1 MTSPAR
7 QVGGARM
14 ESYVPILVFTL
25 IAISFP
31 FIVLAIAKVVRAGAP
46 DPVKGEPYECGVIPD
61 TVAFDTRF
69 SARYY
74 LIAVL
79 FVVFDVETIFLFPW
93 AVMFDRLALFG
104 FIEMLVFLAILLVG
118 YVYAWRR
125 GALEWA

>member
-1 MTSPAR
+1 
-7 QVGGARM
+7 M
-14 ESYVPILVFTL
+14 EQYVPILIFTL
-25 IAISFP
+25 VAISFP
-31 FIVLAIAKVVRAGAP
+31 IVCLAFAKLVRASSP
-46 DPVKGEPYECGVIPD
+46 DPVKGEPYECGNAI
-61 TVAFDTRF
+61 TSLALETRF
-69 SARYY
+69 SIRYY

-104 FIEMLVFLAILLVG
+104 FLEMLVFLAILIVG

>member
-1 MTSPAR
+1 
-7 QVGGARM
+7 M
-14 ESYVPILVFTL
+14 EQYVPILVYTL
-25 IAISFP
+25 VAISFP
-31 FIVLAIAKVVRAGAP
+31 IIALLMAKVVRAGSP
-46 DPVKGEPYECGVIPD
+46 DPVKAEPYECGIKPT

-69 SARYY
+69 SIRYY

-93 AVMFDRLALFG
+93 AVSFERLALFG

>member
-1 MTSPAR
+1 MD
-7 QVGGARM
+7 Q
-14 ESYVPILVFTL
+14 YIPILIFTL
-25 IAISFP
+25 VAVSFP
-31 FIVLAIAKVVRAGAP
+31 ILTLLIAKIIRSGAP
-46 DPVKGEPYECGVIPD
+46 DPVKGEPYECGVVPD

-104 FIEMLVFLAILLVG
+104 FVEMLVFLAILLVG
-118 YVYAWRR
+118 YVYAWGR
-125 GALEWA
+125 GALEWV